1 MRADALE
8 LRDLDAVDDAA
19 LARRLA
25 IVDMLEL
32 KGKRD
37 AHAGHEPQPDAVAV
51 LGEEGELER
60 PLVEAV
66 GEAGGEGELDLQ
78 EGCERKVSA
87 LSGKAQRESERGRTR
102 AIEPMR
108 RGTKSLRP
116 ETTNT
121 RQASAS
127 ARPSQPARPRRRSA
141 ERRTEA
147 LDEGGEAREERT
159 VAGED
164 QFVKSRRGRRGGKGR
179 TPRRTA
185 PARGRERQSCRT
197 R

>member
-1 MRADALE
+1 MQIS
-8 LRDLDAVDDAA
+8 
-19 LARRLA
+19 LA

-32 KGKRD
+32 EGKRD
-37 AHAGHEPQPDAVAV
+37 AHAGHEPQPDTVAV

-102 AIEPMR
+102 AIEPTR

-147 LDEGGEAREERT
+147 LDDEGGEAREERT

-164 QFVKSRRGRRGGKGR
+164 QFVKSRRRRRGGKGR

-185 PARGRERQSCRT
+185 PARARGRQSCRT